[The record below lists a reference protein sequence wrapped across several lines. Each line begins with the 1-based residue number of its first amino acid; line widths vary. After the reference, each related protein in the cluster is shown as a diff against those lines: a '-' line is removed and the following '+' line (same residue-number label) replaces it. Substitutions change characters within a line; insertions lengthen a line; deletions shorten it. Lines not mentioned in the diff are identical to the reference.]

1 MIFVLLFENTTDRTI
16 HTKYYLLTVEIKDY
30 NVMIDIQ
37 NFIDQPI
44 RTHDNI
50 PNIVIGQGNDY
61 TIGCLLD

>member
-1 MIFVLLFENTTDRTI
+1 MIFVLLFENTTYRTI

-30 NVMIDIQ
+30 NVMIDRQ